1 MHLAL
6 TEEQQLIQDLARKFA
21 VTELEPIAAQLDR
34 DSDSG
39 KNRQLFL
46 ANLKMLAELGFMG
59 LNVSAEYGG
68 TEAGVVSFSL
78 AVTEIARA

>member
-34 DSDSG
+34 DSD
-39 KNRQLFL
+39 
-46 ANLKMLAELGFMG
+46 
-59 LNVSAEYGG
+59 
-68 TEAGVVSFSL
+68 
-78 AVTEIARA
+78 